1 MESEQKDTQREIMEE
16 SRTET
21 IVKPAF
27 KAVDYENQGYNDS
40 YNYNQTQ
47 QYDYSQS
54 QNYDNNQ
61 AAVTPQHC

>member
-1 MESEQKDTQREIMEE
+1 MENENRVDTSQQAIIEE

-21 IVKPAF
+21 IVKPNF

-47 QYDYSQS
+47 
-54 QNYDNNQ
+54 
-61 AAVTPQHC
+61 